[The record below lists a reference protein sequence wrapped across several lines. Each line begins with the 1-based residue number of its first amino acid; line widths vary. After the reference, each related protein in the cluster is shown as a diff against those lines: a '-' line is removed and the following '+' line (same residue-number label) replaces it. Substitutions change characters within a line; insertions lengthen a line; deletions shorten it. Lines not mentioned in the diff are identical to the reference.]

1 MSSQTNHV
9 TQIKELALIVG
20 DCLSNYIAV
29 HDAIFRDAASFKSL
43 LKNLLGR
50 GVPMSKLLEDSERL
64 LPQWEVIH
72 QKMEAFRRSNY
83 SSLSKGEKCYFNILS
98 RYVAA
103 VRKSVVA
110 LIDRQRLMAE
120 GSKSRANNPM
130 TLEAYKQKE
139 EIYQTA
145 VEEYTAIGQE
155 LNMAAPIIFG

>member
-1 MSSQTNHV
+1 MSAQTNHV
-9 TQIKELALIVG
+9 RQIKELALTVS
-20 DCLSNYIAV
+20 DSLSSYITV

-43 LKNLLGR
+43 LKNLFGR

-72 QKMEAFRRSNY
+72 QKVETFRHSNY
-83 SSLSKGEKCYFNILS
+83 SSLSKDEKCYFDILS

-103 VRKSVVA
+103 VRKTVAA

-139 EIYQTA
+139 KIYQTA
-145 VEEYTAIGQE
+145 VQEYTAIGQE